1 MDLRFGFDV
10 GRKFNEDGSVR
21 FWPGNTMIC
30 LLDHNTEVF
39 GRIKKIR
46 DNFVRNKIGE
56 CITPLPDISL
66 HMTAIEGV
74 VDGNR
79 SQDHWTTLLPTDA
92 LLSDV
97 DDFFQE
103 KWNEIPP
110 MGKVE
115 MVFHHIRVGTGL
127 CVALHPK
134 TEDDEKR
141 IRGWREIVSEK
152 MGLRFPSFETYEFHI
167 SLAYGYRVPNKEHM
181 DNLENIVNEYNDEFA
196 KDKFSFVVPEP
207 SMTYFDNMFF
217 FSKERIPR
225 Y

>member
-1 MDLRFGFDV
+1 METRFGFDV

-30 LLDHNTEVF
+30 LLDHDSLVF
-39 GRIKKIR
+39 QRIKEIR
-46 DNFVRNKIGE
+46 DDFGRNKIGE
-56 CITPLPDISL
+56 CITLLPDESL

-79 SQDHWTTLLPTDA
+79 SPERWTTLLPCDT
-92 LLSDV
+92 LLEKV
-97 DDFFQE
+97 DDLYQE
-103 KWNEIPP
+103 KWKDIPP
-110 MGKVE
+110 LGRVE

-127 CVALHPK
+127 CVALRAK
-134 TEDDEKR
+134 SEDDERR
-141 IRGWREIVSEK
+141 IRAWREIVSEK

-167 SLAYGYRVPNKEHM
+167 SLAYGFRTPSDEAM
-181 DNLENIVNEYNDEFA
+181 ENLEEMVQKYDE
-196 KDKFSFVVPEP
+196 KFSLEKFGFIVPEP

-225 Y
+225 

>member
-1 MDLRFGFDV
+1 METRFGFDV

-30 LLDHNTEVF
+30 LLDHDSLVYEK
-39 GRIKKIR
+39 IKEIR
-46 DNFVRNKIGE
+46 DDFGRNKIGE
-56 CITPLPDISL
+56 CLTLLPDESL
-66 HMTAIEGV
+66 HMAAIEGV

-79 SQDHWTTLLPTDA
+79 APEHWTTLLPCDSP
-92 LLSDV
+92 LEKV
-97 DDFFQE
+97 DDLFQE
-103 KWNEIPP
+103 KWKDIPKL
-110 MGKVE
+110 GKVE

-127 CVALHPK
+127 CVALRPK

-141 IRGWREIVSEK
+141 IRGWREIVSKK

-167 SLAYGYRVPNKEHM
+167 SLAYGYRVPNKEQM

>member
-1 MDLRFGFDV
+1 METRFGFDV

-30 LLDHNTEVF
+30 LLDHDSLVF
-39 GRIKKIR
+39 QRIKEIR
-46 DNFVRNKIGE
+46 DDFGRNKIGE
-56 CITPLPDISL
+56 CITLLPDESL

-79 SQDHWTTLLPTDA
+79 SPERWTTLLPCDTP
-92 LLSDV
+92 LEKV
-97 DDFFQE
+97 DDLFQE
-103 KWNEIPP
+103 KWKDIPP
-110 MGKVE
+110 LGRVE

-127 CVALHPK
+127 RVALRAK
-134 TEDDEKR
+134 SEDDERR
-141 IRGWREIVSEK
+141 IRTWREIVSEK

-167 SLAYGYRVPNKEHM
+167 SLAYGFRTPSDEAM
-181 DNLENIVNEYNDEFA
+181 ENLEEMVKKYDE
-196 KDKFSFVVPEP
+196 KFSLEKFGFIVPEP

-225 Y
+225 

>member
-1 MDLRFGFDV
+1 METRFGFDV

-30 LLDHNTEVF
+30 LLDHDSIVYEK
-39 GRIKKIR
+39 IKEIR
-46 DNFVRNKIGE
+46 DDFGRNKIGE
-56 CITPLPDISL
+56 CLTLLPGERL

-79 SQDHWTTLLPTDA
+79 TPEHWTTLLPCDSP
-92 LLSDV
+92 LEKV
-97 DDFFQE
+97 DDLFQE
-103 KWNEIPP
+103 KWKYIPQL
-110 MGKVE
+110 GKVE

-127 CVALHPK
+127 CVALRPK

-141 IRGWREIVSEK
+141 IRGWREIVSKK

-167 SLAYGYRVPNKEHM
+167 SLAYGYRVPNKEQM

>member
-1 MDLRFGFDV
+1 METRFGFDV

-30 LLDHNTEVF
+30 LLDHDSLVF
-39 GRIKKIR
+39 QRIKEIR
-46 DNFVRNKIGE
+46 DDFGRNKIGE
-56 CITPLPDISL
+56 CIALLPDESL

-79 SQDHWTTLLPTDA
+79 SPERWTTLLPCDTP
-92 LLSDV
+92 LEKV
-97 DDFFQE
+97 DDLFQE
-103 KWNEIPP
+103 KWKDIPP
-110 MGKVE
+110 LGRVE

-127 CVALHPK
+127 CVALRAK
-134 TEDDEKR
+134 SEDDERR
-141 IRGWREIVSEK
+141 IRAWREIVSEK

-167 SLAYGYRVPNKEHM
+167 SLAYGFRTPSDEAM
-181 DNLENIVNEYNDEFA
+181 ENLEEMVKKYDE
-196 KDKFSFVVPEP
+196 KFSLEKFGFIVPEP

-225 Y
+225 

>member
-1 MDLRFGFDV
+1 METRFGFDV

-30 LLDHNTEVF
+30 LLDYDSLVYEK
-39 GRIKKIR
+39 IKEIR
-46 DNFVRNKIGE
+46 DDFGRNKIGE
-56 CITPLPDISL
+56 CLTLLPDESL

-79 SQDHWTTLLPTDA
+79 TPEHWTTLLPCDSP
-92 LLSDV
+92 LEKV
-97 DDFFQE
+97 DDLFQE
-103 KWNEIPP
+103 KWKDIPQL
-110 MGKVE
+110 GKVE

-127 CVALHPK
+127 CVALRPK

-167 SLAYGYRVPNKEHM
+167 SLAYGYRVPNKEQM

>member
-1 MDLRFGFDV
+1 METRFGFDV

-30 LLDHNTEVF
+30 LLDHDSLVF
-39 GRIKKIR
+39 QRIKEIR
-46 DNFVRNKIGE
+46 DDFGRNKIGE
-56 CITPLPDISL
+56 YITLLPDESL

-79 SQDHWTTLLPTDA
+79 SPERWTTLLPCDTP
-92 LLSDV
+92 LEKV
-97 DDFFQE
+97 DDLFQE
-103 KWNEIPP
+103 KWKDIPP
-110 MGKVE
+110 LGRVE

-127 CVALHPK
+127 CVALRAK
-134 TEDDEKR
+134 SEDDERR
-141 IRGWREIVSEK
+141 IRAWREIVSEK

-167 SLAYGYRVPNKEHM
+167 SLAYGFRTPSDEAM
-181 DNLENIVNEYNDEFA
+181 ENLEEMVKKYDE
-196 KDKFSFVVPEP
+196 KFSLEKFGFIVPEP

-225 Y
+225 

>member
-1 MDLRFGFDV
+1 METRFGFDV

-30 LLDHNTEVF
+30 LLDHDSLVFQRIKEIRDDF
-39 GRIKKIR
+39 GRH
-46 DNFVRNKIGE
+46 KIGE
-56 CITPLPDISL
+56 CITLLPDESL

-79 SQDHWTTLLPTDA
+79 SPERWTTLLPCDTP
-92 LLSDV
+92 LEKV
-97 DDFFQE
+97 DDLFQE
-103 KWNEIPP
+103 KWKDIPP
-110 MGKVE
+110 LGRVE

-127 CVALHPK
+127 CVALRAK
-134 TEDDEKR
+134 SEDDERR
-141 IRGWREIVSEK
+141 IRTWREIVSEK

-167 SLAYGYRVPNKEHM
+167 SLAYGFRTPSDEAM
-181 DNLENIVNEYNDEFA
+181 ENLEEMVKKYDE
-196 KDKFSFVVPEP
+196 KFSLEKFGFIVPEP

-225 Y
+225 

>member
-1 MDLRFGFDV
+1 METRFGFDV

-30 LLDHNTEVF
+30 LLDHDSLVF
-39 GRIKKIR
+39 QRIKEIR
-46 DNFVRNKIGE
+46 DDFGRNKIGE
-56 CITPLPDISL
+56 CITLLPDESL

-79 SQDHWTTLLPTDA
+79 SPERWTTLLPCDTP
-92 LLSDV
+92 LEKV
-97 DDFFQE
+97 DDLFQE
-103 KWNEIPP
+103 KLKDMPP
-110 MGKVE
+110 LGRVE

-127 CVALHPK
+127 CVALRAK
-134 TEDDEKR
+134 SEDDERR
-141 IRGWREIVSEK
+141 IRAWREIVSEK

-167 SLAYGYRVPNKEHM
+167 SLAYGFRTPSDEAM
-181 DNLENIVNEYNDEFA
+181 ENLEEMVKKYDE
-196 KDKFSFVVPEP
+196 KFSLEKFGFIVPEP

-225 Y
+225 

>member
-1 MDLRFGFDV
+1 METRFGFDV

-30 LLDHNTEVF
+30 LLDHDSLVF
-39 GRIKKIR
+39 QRIKEIR
-46 DNFVRNKIGE
+46 DDFGRNKIGE
-56 CITPLPDISL
+56 CITLLPDESL

-79 SQDHWTTLLPTDA
+79 SSERWTTLLPCDTP
-92 LLSDV
+92 LEKV
-97 DDFFQE
+97 DDLFQE
-103 KWNEIPP
+103 KWKDIPP
-110 MGKVE
+110 LGRVE

-127 CVALHPK
+127 CVALRAK
-134 TEDDEKR
+134 SEDDERR
-141 IRGWREIVSEK
+141 IRAWREIVSEK

-167 SLAYGYRVPNKEHM
+167 SLAYGFRTPSDEAM
-181 DNLENIVNEYNDEFA
+181 ENLEEMVKKYDE
-196 KDKFSFVVPEP
+196 KFSLEKFGFIVPEP

-225 Y
+225 

>member
-1 MDLRFGFDV
+1 METRFGFDV

-30 LLDHNTEVF
+30 LLDHDSIVYEK
-39 GRIKKIR
+39 IKEIR
-46 DNFVRNKIGE
+46 DDFGRNKIGE
-56 CITPLPDISL
+56 CLTLLPDESL

-79 SQDHWTTLLPTDA
+79 TPEHWTTLLPCDSP
-92 LLSDV
+92 LEKV
-97 DDFFQE
+97 DDLFQD
-103 KWNEIPP
+103 KWKDIPQL
-110 MGKVE
+110 GKVE

-127 CVALHPK
+127 CVALRPK

-141 IRGWREIVSEK
+141 IRGWREIVSKK

-167 SLAYGYRVPNKEHM
+167 SLAYGYRVPNKEQM

-196 KDKFSFVVPEP
+196 KDKFSFVVPET

>member
-1 MDLRFGFDV
+1 METRFGFDV

-30 LLDHNTEVF
+30 LLDHDSLVF
-39 GRIKKIR
+39 QRIKEIR
-46 DNFVRNKIGE
+46 VDFGRNKIGE
-56 CITPLPDISL
+56 FITLLPDESL

-79 SQDHWTTLLPTDA
+79 SPERWTTLLPCDTP
-92 LLSDV
+92 LEKV
-97 DDFFQE
+97 DDLFQE
-103 KWNEIPP
+103 KWKDIPP
-110 MGKVE
+110 LGRVE

-127 CVALHPK
+127 CVALRAK
-134 TEDDEKR
+134 SEDDERR
-141 IRGWREIVSEK
+141 IRAWREIVSEK

-167 SLAYGYRVPNKEHM
+167 SLAYGFRTPSDEAM
-181 DNLENIVNEYNDEFA
+181 ENLEEMVKKYDE
-196 KDKFSFVVPEP
+196 KFSLEKFGFIVPEP

-225 Y
+225 